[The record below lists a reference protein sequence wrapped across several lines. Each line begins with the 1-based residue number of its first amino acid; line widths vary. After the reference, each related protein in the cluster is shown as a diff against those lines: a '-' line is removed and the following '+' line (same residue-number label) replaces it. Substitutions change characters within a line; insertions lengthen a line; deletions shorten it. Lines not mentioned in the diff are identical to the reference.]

1 MNKKEET
8 KKEIL
13 KYNKL
18 IKEDEDSM
26 IFESKDGTQWEI
38 DFNDP
43 FHPGLFKLTCVKVS
57 SKKRLNLF

>member
-26 IFESKDGTQWEI
+26 IFESKDGTQWKI
-38 DFNDP
+38 DFDDP
-43 FHPGLFKLTCVKVS
+43 FYPGLFKLTCFKVS